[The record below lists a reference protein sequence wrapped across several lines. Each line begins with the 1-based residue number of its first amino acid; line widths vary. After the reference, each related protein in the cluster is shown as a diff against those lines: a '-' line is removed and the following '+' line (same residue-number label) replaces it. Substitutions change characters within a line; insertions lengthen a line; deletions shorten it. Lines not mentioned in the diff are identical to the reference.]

1 MKGGDTMQIA
11 VIYKILCM
19 IYSQLLRPLVVKAV
33 EDPDEQWDDMLMGI
47 LDKLFDYKE

>member
-19 IYSQLLRPLVVKAV
+19 IYAQLLRPLIKKAV
-33 EDPDEQWDDMLMGI
+33 DDPNEQWDDMLMEI
-47 LDKLFDYKE
+47 IDKLFDYKE

>member
-1 MKGGDTMQIA
+1 MKVA

-19 IYSQLLRPLVVKAV
+19 IYADLLRPLVKKAV
-33 EDPDEQWDDMLMGI
+33 DDPNEDWDDMLMSI